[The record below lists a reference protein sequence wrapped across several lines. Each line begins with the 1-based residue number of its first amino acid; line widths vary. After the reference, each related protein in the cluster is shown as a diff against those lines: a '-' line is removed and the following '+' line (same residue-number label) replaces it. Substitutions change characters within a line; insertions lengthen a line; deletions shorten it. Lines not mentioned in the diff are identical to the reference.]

1 MCGTNP
7 ITPCRR
13 TSSIFS
19 PASLHK
25 TLPNSLSSNTQSAQ
39 PEQQHQ
45 QQKQQLQ
52 DQQQQQTLSQSSV
65 CARLWSLLFPP
76 QPASAL
82 TLISTPSSSSFSSV
96 PNSSNSSNTSASSTA
111 STAPATSDASMV
123 AFQYTQRFRAKS
135 GGSSSG
141 AGITGSGASSGSQN
155 GEPLMGFLAGK
166 LPFTLRLTAAL
177 SVSQPLSVP
186 RVSEAARQRGSES
199 VSA

>member
-13 TSSIFS
+13 TSPIFS

-25 TLPNSLSSNTQSAQ
+25 TLPNSLSSNAQSAQ

-45 QQKQQLQ
+45 RQQQQHHQ
-52 DQQQQQTLSQSSV
+52 RRQPQQQQTLSQSV
-65 CARLWSLLFPP
+65 CGRLWSLLFPP

-82 TLISTPSSSSFSSV
+82 TLISTPSSSSLSSV
-96 PNSSNSSNTSASSTA
+96 PNSSTSSTTSASSTA
-111 STAPATSDASMV
+111 STAPATPDASMV
-123 AFQYTQRFRAKS
+123 AFQYTQRFRAKG

-155 GEPLMGFLAGK
+155 GEPLMGFLAGM

-186 RVSEAARQRGSES
+186 RPRVSEAARA
-199 VSA
+199 SAR